1 MVDAVVPAGLQ
12 DHEVASYARMK
23 RPDLFGAPAGV
34 PRPDAIT
41 NPAQNPAQ
49 RYAANPWQ
57 VKESEPGAFSDEKLG
72 QTIGTIQKYA
82 VDPFEKMASFGKE
95 VGGNAFETL
104 AKQPSMEA
112 YGMPQTPN
120 TATTGISKGIGE
132 AAGGMVTDPRNWPFL
147 GSGAAKPLMQ
157 RAMSLGFSGMMG
169 KGSYDTVK
177 NLHDNWDTL
186 TPLERWTMGTE
197 GGVNS
202 IFAAMSAAHGLMP
215 HPDVISGRVPDAVK
229 ADEVKSPPPNPVPP
243 EANAPDPLQ
252 TKVIDAVRS
261 TMKPTE
267 PTTPQEQRASQ
278 YSEKD
283 IYEGRV
289 PDSPRQIEANK
300 RMAERNQVQG
310 IPSDTSTPTAKPEE
324 STQAPDSPTPT
335 SGPVRT
341 SEGPPVD
348 ENHPFFQFMRDVKNG
363 VVYHGTTKE
372 LGDQIRANGI
382 EGMSIN
388 KLVRRVADRIGVDI
402 NKLTTKQ
409 KEELGSHARSY
420 NNQLGTASVT
430 PSEEVAQR
438 WAGKGG
444 EFAARVEAI
453 LKNSDSMEEYGG
465 KGEPEVLK
473 GQLTESGL
481 QNKQYQGHRNN
492 LERLEEDVRSGEL
505 TPDEGM
511 KYAQGEYRDIRIKP
525 GDVKFEGQKD
535 SLDAKLAAY
544 NKTIPQHLDA
554 FAQAKEK
561 LGPDA
566 TMSQVLQEAAKIQ
579 NGGPKVESLPTVGSP
594 SDDSSPMAKQVFAR
608 AVQLK
613 MERGMPLEDAKA
625 AVIKAGDDFMTR
637 IKTEEITKDLQDK
650 ANAAPVRSTGF
661 LGGYKPGDTIGQR
674 AYWGVRKVNVLS
686 RDENGSFTVK
696 LPGGEIQKGVDS
708 SVLSENPNLGQ
719 AGFIGFG
726 RKKNPIVN
734 PTNSI
739 QELTQKIDQGLKD
752 SAGDSLTLADKIKDQ
767 YSAAK
772 DDVTSALHTLLA
784 GSRSMW
790 NDYKNPPIETDYK
803 TAVGKWQGRIQ
814 RAAVDTNRFSASM
827 LEKFPDKVR
836 REAIT
841 NYLQVDG
848 DLSELARREAATT
861 NPRLKKGYELAQKLT
876 PEERAVAV
884 SSRQYF
890 DNKLKEA
897 MGSGLLE
904 HGLAN
909 YVNQVWKKE
918 NPVTH
923 KLMGDVQRGILQPK
937 PSFVSQRIFDSYFE
951 GEQQGFAPKDKD
963 IGYLMSVYEQSFST
977 ALGSRGMIHEL
988 AQGKALD
995 GRDIVAPSGGGHTV
1009 TDPNTGDLS
1018 YLISPRSR
1026 PEDTG
1031 DYRTI
1036 SHPALSRWTWADKD
1050 ENGNPIFVKGDLL
1063 VHPDHYTHLNNLLG
1077 RSPIRSSTI
1086 GRTALNTG
1094 GFLKGTLL
1102 VGPFHQVQEGVH
1114 AVFHGVNPFKPRD
1127 IDFNDINQSNLVD
1140 HGLMIADFHAQQD
1153 FAEGAAI
1160 AGLWAKVPGIGPML
1174 QKYNEY
1180 LFQDYIPRL
1189 KMTMAVDAL
1198 ERNQKRYPNL
1208 SSGQVHEIT
1217 ANQAN
1222 AAFGELNYRMLGRS
1236 KLTQDVMR
1244 LTMLAPDFLEARM
1257 RFNAQALSPY
1267 GKEQSMAL
1275 VMRGALGMWM
1285 AARITNKL
1293 LDDDYHFDQ
1302 PFSIVHGGHQYTLR
1316 SLPGDDWHLWNDP
1329 RSFVYHRLN
1338 PFTTRPVVEALTGR
1352 DEFGRPK
1359 SGGEQIGDLVKS
1371 MVPLP
1376 AQGALNKY
1384 GDTDWKSTLMES
1396 AGVRRDIY
1404 RTPAQRLAH
1413 KFAMGNLPM
1422 DYQSR
1427 GLMQMA
1433 NKIQS
1438 GTFDPNELQQAVQ
1451 SGKISPRDLGTIM
1464 RESKS
1469 PPLLRDFKGLRDPAQ
1484 AAQVFTIANDQ
1495 EKAILS
1501 REFGNKM
1508 NAIRNLPP
1516 EKQKAALEF
1525 VQKIM
1530 SK

>member
-215 HPDVISGRVPDAVK
+215 HPDVISGKVPDAVK
-229 ADEVKSPPPNPVPP
+229 ADEVKSPPANPVPP
-243 EANAPDPLQ
+243 EVTAPDPLQ

-348 ENHPFFQFMRDVKNG
+348 D
-363 VVYHGTTKE
+363 
-372 LGDQIRANGI
+372 
-382 EGMSIN
+382 
-388 KLVRRVADRIGVDI
+388 
-402 NKLTTKQ
+402 
-409 KEELGSHARSY
+409 
-420 NNQLGTASVT
+420 
-430 PSEEVAQR
+430 
-438 WAGKGG
+438 
-444 EFAARVEAI
+444 
-453 LKNSDSMEEYGG
+453 
-465 KGEPEVLK
+465 
-473 GQLTESGL
+473 
-481 QNKQYQGHRNN
+481 
-492 LERLEEDVRSGEL
+492 
-505 TPDEGM
+505 
-511 KYAQGEYRDIRIKP
+511 
-525 GDVKFEGQKD
+525 
-535 SLDAKLAAY
+535 LDAKLAAY
-544 NKTIPQHLDA
+544 NKTLNTHYDA
-554 FAQAKEK
+554 IAEAKEK

-566 TMSQVLQEAAKIQ
+566 DLSTLAKEAASIQNPKQEAPEA
-579 NGGPKVESLPTVGSP
+579 
-594 SDDSSPMAKQVFAR
+594 DS
-608 AVQLK
+608 
-613 MERGMPLEDAKA
+613 
-625 AVIKAGDDFMTR
+625 
-637 IKTEEITKDLQDK
+637 
-650 ANAAPVRSTGF
+650 STGF

-1427 GLMQMA
+1427 GLIQMA